1 MPDRYGDVAFE
12 SCPPDAGSA
21 DPGAAPRRDCRK
33 ACSFSGAGHA
43 EKTMMD
49 CKKLREVLDA
59 YMDRELSPDA
69 AAQAEAHIAEC
80 ASCRRAVEGLTRLRE
95 AVKAAAGKPEAPVE
109 LMERVRGS
117 VSPRWH
123 RAAAIQAIA
132 ATLILTG
139 LLTLFVPSVRGAA
152 ATALDF
158 LSLKLDDNP
167 PLFLEGKL
175 ICRACQPEKENGY
188 HAMCALTGHHG
199 WLQTSDGRL
208 WGILEGNASEQ
219 LIHNSSLL
227 GRRVKIQGRIFRK
240 AGSIAVSGYELL

>member
-1 MPDRYGDVAFE
+1 MPDRYSDVAFE
-12 SCPPDAGSA
+12 SRPPNVGSA
-21 DPGAAPRRDCRK
+21 DPGLAGRRDCSK
-33 ACSFSGAGHA
+33 GSSYIGADHA

-59 YMDRELSPDA
+59 YVDRELSVDA
-69 AAQAEAHIAEC
+69 TAQAEAHIAEC
-80 ASCRRAVEGLTRLRE
+80 NTCRRAVEGLARLRE
-95 AVKAAAGKPEAPVE
+95 AVRTAAGKPEAPVE
-109 LMERVRGS
+109 LIERVRSS

-123 RAAAIQAIA
+123 RAAAIQAIT
-132 ATLILTG
+132 ATLVLAG
-139 LLTLFVPSVRGAA
+139 ALTLFVPSVRGAA

-158 LSLKLDDNP
+158 LSLKLDDTRQVE
-167 PLFLEGKL
+167 LEGKL
-175 ICRACQPEKENGY
+175 ICRDCQLEKQYGY
-188 HAMCALTGHHG
+188 HAMCPLTGHHG

-208 WGILEGNASEQ
+208 WGILEGKVSEQ